1 MKVFSFGPMWKG
13 GDSADKAGSSRKNS
27 LWQQRKES
35 GVYRKMAETRPL
47 AASMQEYVDRMNA
60 EAGSLLDKLS
70 RRASFEKET
79 VLAKLKSGQSLSGS
93 ELEHLRQT
101 DPASYQKAKQLEAE
115 RAAYER
121 QLKQCKTKEDVERL
135 RMSKLSSSM
144 AAVSAIANNPNIPE
158 EKKLEML
165 EQERMRVNAI
175 NNETNEFVKSTEYA
189 KLPTDAER
197 NEKMRV
203 KGRMEKT
210 AESTDAAK
218 RLQLNEKETGEDIAG
233 EEDISVQIPQ
243 ESSDAAEATEQDS
256 EFQPR
261 ENTDVAIPKTRQ
273 NTATEPAARRGKK

>member
-13 GDSADKAGSSRKNS
+13 GDPADKAGSSRKNS

-35 GVYRKMAETRPL
+35 GVYRKMAETRTL

-165 EQERMRVNAI
+165 DQERMRVNAI

-197 NEKMRV
+197 NERIRV
-203 KGRMEKT
+203 KGRTEKT

-273 NTATEPAARRGKK
+273 NTAAEPAARRGKK

>member
-13 GDSADKAGSSRKNS
+13 GDPADKAGSSRKNS

-197 NEKMRV
+197 NEKIRV

-243 ESSDAAEATEQDS
+243 ESSDAAEVTEQDS